1 MNKEKI
7 KKILGW
13 AVVIIGIVGYLL
25 IFYPAI
31 VSVDSDGNASCKSI
45 IGLKVG
51 C

>member
-7 KKILGW
+7 KGILGW
-13 AVVIIGIVGYLL
+13 VIVGAFILGYFL

-31 VSVDSDGNASCKSI
+31 VSVDSDGNAKCKSI
-45 IGLKVG
+45 IGLNVK